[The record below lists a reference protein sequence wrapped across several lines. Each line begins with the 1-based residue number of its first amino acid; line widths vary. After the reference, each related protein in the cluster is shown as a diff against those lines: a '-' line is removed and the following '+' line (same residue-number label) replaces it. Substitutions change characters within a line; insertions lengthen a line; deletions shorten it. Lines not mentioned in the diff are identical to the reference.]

1 MNIFKDFG
9 LYVFKIYMS
18 RVFFDAMQYCSLN
31 GFTSCQEEG
40 QISLRIIEQTLYTE
54 KKCLSFYEGM
64 CFDHL
69 LFSITF
75 LLPPLRLAVKTESKT
90 PSDLNQKEIVKIKM
104 AKSVIKI
111 YSQLV

>member
-54 KKCLSFYEGM
+54 KNVCRFMKECILITCYFQSLSFY
-64 CFDHL
+64 
-69 LFSITF
+69 
-75 LLPPLRLAVKTESKT
+75 LRCSK
-90 PSDLNQKEIVKIKM
+90 P
-104 AKSVIKI
+104 
-111 YSQLV
+111 